1 MFSGYIE
8 EGTKKALQLYNPTG
22 LPVSSEDYAI
32 VIKRFGTTGS
42 VIGRFFIKA
51 ETDSDKVTIQ
61 PGGTVVMGSPNS
73 GAEILAYLP
82 NNQFFQTTTTL
93 NKMTGNDW
101 ILLVE
106 YDKET
111 DAYGRVLDVIGDSR
125 TDGPWKR
132 LDENGN
138 LMFDTENVA
147 LSKDRSA
154 LVASHNNYSD
164 AESVHYWWN
173 ATQWDESMTFDE
185 TSADLVGSYDW
196 LSYHFS
202 DLFTCTSHEECPS
215 TGFCASSDSKCKL
228 CADCVFDADGIV
240 GTCPEKCP
248 AICHGT
254 IPTATCPFCG
264 ASGAGGLKMPPSATG
279 AITISKNATNLT
291 WCSPQDYQDP
301 ALSLTSEASVEV
313 LITYFESP
321 ISEAEMYTK
330 SSTYKINPLSSEITK
345 GGASSDCDHPYS
357 VQLPQIDAY
366 TKIHAEIK
374 LFDEVRLPPSNTTLG
389 CTGTNPLTSTHSAS
403 SP

>member
-8 EGTKKALQLYNPTG
+8 ESEKKALQLYNPTG

-154 LVASHNNYSD
+154 MLASHNDYSD
-164 AESVHYWWN
+164 TESVDYWWN

-228 CADCVFDADGIV
+228 CTDCSRGCV
-240 GTCPEKCP
+240 TLSP
-248 AICHGT
+248 AWLSALAGAAVRQSDCAPDHCQASAELWAQ
-254 IPTATCPFCG
+254 PCG
-264 ASGAGGLKMPPSATG
+264 ATAAVSWAAIRRQFGGNSTKPVFFV
-279 AITISKNATNLT
+279 
-291 WCSPQDYQDP
+291 WC
-301 ALSLTSEASVEV
+301 VV
-313 LITYFESP
+313 FIW
-321 ISEAEMYTK
+321 M
-330 SSTYKINPLSSEITK
+330 
-345 GGASSDCDHPYS
+345 
-357 VQLPQIDAY
+357 
-366 TKIHAEIK
+366 
-374 LFDEVRLPPSNTTLG
+374 
-389 CTGTNPLTSTHSAS
+389 
-403 SP
+403 